1 MVLQS
6 LLRATTPRLSGANL
20 GVWRWGAANP
30 EDGAM
35 SKGWASMKRLTGAGE
50 SKQGETT
57 QVPQLIEGGYD
68 NVT

>member
-1 MVLQS
+1 
-6 LLRATTPRLSGANL
+6 
-20 GVWRWGAANP
+20 
-30 EDGAM
+30 M